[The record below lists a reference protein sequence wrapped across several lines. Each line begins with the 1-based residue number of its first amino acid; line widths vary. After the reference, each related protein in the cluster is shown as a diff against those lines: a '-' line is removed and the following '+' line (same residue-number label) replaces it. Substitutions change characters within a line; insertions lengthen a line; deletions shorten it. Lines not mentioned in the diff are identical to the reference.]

1 MNTRDFEYLIALSEH
16 HHFGKAAEACFVSQP
31 ALSMQIQ
38 RLEASLGVKLLERNN
53 KSVLLTDVGF
63 AITERAKQILVQIN
77 EIRDLA
83 KLNKDPY
90 SGALTLGVIPT
101 LGPYLLPLIL
111 PALSKKFPNIHF
123 YLVEE
128 QTAVLIQKLKMG
140 SLDAALMAHPIE
152 ESSFS
157 CADLFAEEFL
167 VAVANKHRLAQQ
179 KTIGAS
185 DLERQNLLL
194 LEEGHCMRGQT
205 LDLCHKMNVNQVQN
219 FRATSLETLR
229 QMVATGNSVT
239 LMPKLAQQAHDGISY
254 IPFNAPQPARSIGL
268 FWRSS
273 SVKTVVLA
281 DLVDQIRIIIAK
293 KGLKIP
299 KAVLS

>member
-53 KSVLLTDVGF
+53 KSVLLTDIGF
-63 AITERAKQILVQIN
+63 AITERAKQILAQIN

-83 KLNKDPY
+83 KLSTDPY

-111 PALSKKFPNIHF
+111 PALSKKFPKLHF

-140 SLDAALMAHPIE
+140 SLDAALMAQPIE
-152 ESSFS
+152 ETSFS

-167 VAVANKHRLAQQ
+167 VAVANKHPLAQQ
-179 KTIGAS
+179 KTIGAA

-205 LDLCHKMNVNQVQN
+205 LDLCHKMHVNPMQN

-239 LMPKLAQQAHDGISY
+239 LMPKLAQQPHDGITY
-254 IPFNAPQPARSIGL
+254 IPFNGPQPTRSIGL

-273 SVKTVVLA
+273 SVKTAVLA
-281 DLVDQIRIIIAK
+281 DMVDEIRLITAT
-293 KGLKIP
+293 
-299 KAVLS
+299 KAYVSRIR